1 MFFGT
6 AEPAA
11 RPGVETRG
19 QLVDAQRQ
27 GAAIEFGGVAGLGE
41 LFQQPATLEV
51 ELSSLPRTG
60 TCRYAEEP
68 LRAS

>member
-1 MFFGT
+1 MFFRA

-11 RPGVETRG
+11 RPGVETGG
-19 QLVDAQRQ
+19 QFVGTQRQ
-27 GAAIEFGGVAGLGE
+27 GAAIEVGGVAGLGQ

>member
-11 RPGVETRG
+11 RPGIETRG
-19 QLVDAQRQ
+19 QLVGTQSE
-27 GAAIEFGGVAGLGE
+27 GSAIQVRGVAGLGQ

-51 ELSSLPRTG
+51 ELSKPNPTG
-60 TCRYAEEP
+60 T
-68 LRAS
+68 

>member
-1 MFFGT
+1 MFFRA

-19 QLVDAQRQ
+19 QFVGTQRE
-27 GAAIEFGGVAGLGE
+27 GAAIEFGGVAGLGQ

-51 ELSSLPRTG
+51 ELSKPSPTG
-60 TCRYAEEP
+60 T
-68 LRAS
+68 

>member
-19 QLVDAQRQ
+19 QFVGTQRQ
-27 GAAIEFGGVAGLGE
+27 GAAIEVGRGAGLGQ

-68 LRAS
+68 LPAS